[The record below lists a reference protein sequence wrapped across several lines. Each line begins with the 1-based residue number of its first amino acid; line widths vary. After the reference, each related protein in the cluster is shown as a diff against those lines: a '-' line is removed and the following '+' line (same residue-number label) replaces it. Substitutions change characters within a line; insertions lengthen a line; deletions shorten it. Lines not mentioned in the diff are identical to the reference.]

1 MRNLTFS
8 SSYPDPL
15 APAENHAVRALAESY
30 NDFGQT
36 IFGSLAKQPGNIVYS
51 PYSAGVGFAMA
62 MSGARGATQAEFL
75 DVMRLPGQ
83 PSDIEAANGRLGAL
97 LANFSER
104 RDREAR
110 GMGERPLA
118 ELAIANLIALT
129 SPDGRLLVAP
139 EYRELLRKRYDAEVF
154 ENAAPATIDAWAA
167 ARTRG
172 KIPRVA
178 NWDSRSPPGFVLL
191 NAIYFNGRWEQPFH
205 EAATTPLPF
214 AIAAGQRVDVPTMRN
229 TANRHYL
236 EGDRFKAIW
245 LPYRPDA
252 LGMVIVLPD
261 QGVAPNALAGR
272 LASEGLPAL
281 AERLLQTERTLVE
294 LQLPRFSTRFNASL
308 RASAQAAGLRLPF
321 ERERADF
328 GGVTGRSDEDLL
340 FVDDARQQATVDV
353 TEEGTR
359 ATSMFGVLASFSC
372 ARAVPPPPP
381 TPFHVDRPFLF
392 YILDRSSDA
401 ILFQGRIDDPRS
413 GQDGTLTVA
422 GGGRISRV
430 DHRPS
435 LPPPALELLP
445 PFLLQRRPPADLGVV
460 NTQDAK
466 PSPSSMGTE
475 EAGDL
480 YDRAVAIVLRDRK
493 CSMTYIQCRLS
504 LGHGKAAALVER
516 MEKEGIVSPPNHS
529 GQREV
534 LVGGDADLGAFDT
547 EAKK

>member
-139 EYRELLRKRYDAEVF
+139 GYRELLRKRYDAEVF

-178 NWDSRSPPGFVLL
+178 NWDSRSRR
-191 NAIYFNGRWEQPFH
+191 ASSCS
-205 EAATTPLPF
+205 TPS
-214 AIAAGQRVDVPTMRN
+214 ISTAAGSSPSMKPRPHRCPSPLQRGSASMSRRCGTRRIGITSKT
-229 TANRHYL
+229 TASRPSGCHI
-236 EGDRFKAIW
+236 G
-245 LPYRPDA
+245 PDA

-272 LASEGLPAL
+272 LG
-281 AERLLQTERTLVE
+281 
-294 LQLPRFSTRFNASL
+294 
-308 RASAQAAGLRLPF
+308 
-321 ERERADF
+321 F
-328 GGVTGRSDEDLL
+328 GGPPRARGAAVTDRAHAGR
-340 FVDDARQQATVDV
+340 A
-353 TEEGTR
+353 
-359 ATSMFGVLASFSC
+359 ATSAL
-372 ARAVPPPPP
+372 
-381 TPFHVDRPFLF
+381 
-392 YILDRSSDA
+392 LD
-401 ILFQGRIDDPRS
+401 
-413 GQDGTLTVA
+413 
-422 GGGRISRV
+422 
-430 DHRPS
+430 
-435 LPPPALELLP
+435 AL
-445 PFLLQRRPPADLGVV
+445 
-460 NTQDAK
+460 
-466 PSPSSMGTE
+466 
-475 EAGDL
+475 
-480 YDRAVAIVLRDRK
+480 
-493 CSMTYIQCRLS
+493 
-504 LGHGKAAALVER
+504 
-516 MEKEGIVSPPNHS
+516 
-529 GQREV
+529 
-534 LVGGDADLGAFDT
+534 
-547 EAKK
+547 